1 MFDRL
6 GLAGIVGV
14 LCCLAGLG
22 IVAYAAPIVAGGIA
36 LVLVGLLLVARGL
49 LSGMLAAF
57 GMNGMF

>member
-1 MFDRL
+1 
-6 GLAGIVGV
+6 V

-57 GMNGMF
+57 GMDGMF